1 MLPSEPH
8 STAESHPTA
17 PDSPGSS
24 ILIRGSVDKTR
35 SPGPGRRSDG
45 LLAGFRPFV
54 TNRLRQESHGI
65 LARELLFALRHGLP
79 LAEALD
85 AFTRPDTRVSRTF
98 WNALVFGTLFLAVVA
113 WAATGAGG
121 GVFVV
126 GFGVLLVI
134 LLGASA
140 QSDDYRRHVG
150 VILARELRRG
160 NTLGEAFRR
169 HPDLFGPFETTLVRV
184 GERSGRLGP
193 ALEAWTRH
201 TASTER
207 LSHTADMAI
216 YPLLVACV
224 LLMGL
229 AFVGTLIIPRF
240 SMIWE
245 QLYGPPVDTGN
256 VAVVFKAMRL
266 AESTAGSL
274 LIVPALLVAGF
285 FLLAVL
291 PRRFFNGSVQ
301 GSLIYLALA
310 MAAFHFFFWIGVAL
324 LSDRGLFG
332 FRFYPDELRI
342 TFLAAVSI
350 PLSFLYVWGAFQF
363 ARWAAGRGSDRFL
376 ALLSF
381 LPLMQS
387 ASRRLDE
394 SRFLL
399 AMEALLQSGREW
411 PEAFAEAGDAVG
423 KARWSRAG
431 REAAALARQGR
442 SPADLFRSL
451 HLLHSVTRVRL
462 TVAEFDQALLSALRD
477 TADESHRIGARNLTR
492 FNAVFFPLLH
502 LGTASLIGFYLVLFY
517 IPIFYLTRA
526 IPYSG

>member
-1 MLPSEPH
+1 MTPPESFTTASSSSG
-8 STAESHPTA
+8 STDA
-17 PDSPGSS
+17 
-24 ILIRGSVDKTR
+24 IREFSDKTR
-35 SPGPGRRSDG
+35 SLGPGRRSDG

-54 TNRLRQESHGI
+54 TNRLRQESNGL
-65 LARELLFALRHGLP
+65 LARELLFALRHALP

-98 WNALVFGTLFLAVVA
+98 WNALVFGTLFLALLA
-113 WAATGAGG
+113 WAAIGGGG
-121 GVFVV
+121 GVFVL
-126 GFGVLLVI
+126 GFAVLLVI

-160 NTLGEAFRR
+160 NALGEAFRR

-240 SMIWE
+240 SNIWT
-245 QLYGPPVDTGN
+245 QLYGPPVDTGS
-256 VAVVFKAMRL
+256 VAIVFKAMRL
-266 AESTAGSL
+266 TRSTAGSI
-274 LIVPALLVAGF
+274 LILPALLVAGF

-324 LSDRGLFG
+324 FSRGGLFG
-332 FRFYPDELRI
+332 FRFFPEELRT
-342 TFLAAVSI
+342 TFVAAVSI
-350 PLSFLYVWGAFQF
+350 PLSFLYVWGAFHF
-363 ARWAAGRGSDRFL
+363 ARWSAGRGSDRFL

-381 LPLMQS
+381 LPLMRS

-399 AMEALLQSGREW
+399 ALEALLQSGREW
-411 PEAFAEAGDAVG
+411 PEAFAEAGEAVG
-423 KARWSRAG
+423 KPRWSRAG

-442 SPADLFRSL
+442 SPAELFRSL
-451 HLLHSVTRVRL
+451 RLLHPFTRVRL
-462 TVAEFDQALLSALRD
+462 TVAEFDRALLPALRE

-492 FNAVFFPLLH
+492 FNAIFFPLLH
-502 LGTASLIGFYLVLFY
+502 LGTATLVGFYLVLFY